1 MYRTVTQH
9 ALPRQCLRLGVP
21 IMIMHDLRHSHTSLL
36 LEAGL
41 PVPQVS
47 KRLGHATPAITM
59 SIYAYVMRQEDD
71 DATIAISKSMR
82 G

>member
-1 MYRTVTQH
+1 MYRTVIQH
-9 ALPRQCLRLGVP
+9 ALPCQCRRLGLPV
-21 IMIMHDLRHSHTSLL
+21 MTMHSLRHLHASLL

-59 SIYAYVMRQEDD
+59 SIYAHVMRQDD
-71 DATIAISKSMR
+71 DAATTAISKALR

>member
-1 MYRTVTQH
+1 VVPFYDIKNS
-9 ALPRQCLRLGVP
+9 LRLP
-21 IMIMHDLRHSHTSLL
+21 EMTMHDLRHLHASLL

-59 SIYAYVMRQEDD
+59 SIYAHVVRQDD
-71 DATIAISKSMR
+71 DAATIAISKAMR